1 MKPLDASNEAAMEA
15 NDRKMF
21 RISIPELERRWA
33 LVREHMNER
42 GIDALIAQNA
52 KDFTG
57 GYVKWFTD
65 IPAGYPR
72 TVVLHASDHMSVV
85 EHGPRGKRRELDGND
100 SDNPGVGEIF
110 TTAAFPSVNY
120 TQTYDADVVTALLR
134 RRGYS
139 RIGFVAA
146 DTMPHGFVAHI
157 ERNFSDRGAISD
169 EAEAIDRF
177 KAVKSPEEIALIKKA
192 AEMQDA
198 VFGRVLAQIKP
209 GMRDSNVTALAQY
222 EGQLL
227 GSEQGIFLG
236 MSAKIGKPSAF
247 AQRHFQGRTIREGD
261 YLPLLIENNG
271 PGGFYTELARTI
283 VFGKASQELI
293 EGFEIVKSAQEN
305 TLSKIRP
312 GVSCAEIAATHDDF
326 MKLRGAPPESRLYSH
341 SQGYDLVERPLIR
354 SDETIPLAEN
364 MNMAVHPAYGTSSMF
379 TVICDNYL
387 VERGGASKC
396 LHHTAK
402 KIFEL

>member
-1 MKPLDASNEAAMEA
+1 MEV
-15 NDRKMF
+15 NDRKMS
-21 RISIPELERRWA
+21 RISVPELERRWK
-33 LVREHMNER
+33 LVRDHMKER

-72 TVVLHASDHMSVV
+72 TVVFHASDHMTVV
-85 EHGPRGKRRELDGND
+85 EHGPQGKRRELDGRD
-100 SDNPGVGEIF
+100 ADNPGVGEIL

-120 TQTYDADVVTALLR
+120 TQEYDAEAVSTLLTR
-134 RRGYS
+134 RSYK
-139 RIGFVAA
+139 RIGFIAA
-146 DTMPHGFVAHI
+146 DTIPHGFVAHI
-157 ERNFSDRGAISD
+157 QRMFSDRGAISD
-169 EAEAIDRF
+169 QTDAIDRF
-177 KAVKSPEEIALIKKA
+177 KAVKSSEEIARIKKA
-192 AEMQDA
+192 AEMQDT
-198 VFGRVLAQIKP
+198 VFSRVLAQIKP
-209 GMRDSNVTALAQY
+209 GMRDSDVSAIAQY

-236 MSAKIGKPSAF
+236 MSAKVGKPSSF

-261 YLPLLIENNG
+261 YFPLLIEDNG

-305 TLSKIRP
+305 TLKKFRP
-312 GVSCAEIAATHDDF
+312 GANCADISAAHDDF
-326 MKLRGAPPESRLYSH
+326 MKQRGAPPETRLYSH

-354 SDETIPLAEN
+354 SDETMLLEEN
-364 MNMAVHPAYGTSSMF
+364 MNMAVHPAFATSSMF

-387 VERGGASKC
+387 VEQSGASAC
-396 LHHTAK
+396 LHKTPK

>member
-1 MKPLDASNEAAMEA
+1 MET
-15 NDRKMF
+15 NDRKMS
-21 RISIPELERRWA
+21 RISVSELERRWK

-72 TVVLHASDHMSVV
+72 TVVFHASDHMSVI
-85 EHGPRGKRRELDGND
+85 EHGPRGKRRELDGGD
-100 SDNPGVGEIF
+100 SDNPGVGEIL
-110 TTAAFPSVNY
+110 TTAAFPSVNF
-120 TQTYDADVVTALLR
+120 TQAYDADVVTGLLS
-134 RRGYS
+134 RRGYT

-157 ERNFSDRGAISD
+157 ERVFSDRGAISE
-169 EAEAIDRF
+169 EADAIDRF
-177 KAVKSPEEIALIKKA
+177 KAVKSAEEIALIKKT

-198 VFGRVLAQIKP
+198 VFRRVLEQIKP
-209 GMRDSNVTALAQY
+209 GMRDSDVTSLAQY

-283 VFGKASQELI
+283 VFGKASPELI

-305 TLSKIRP
+305 TLSKLRP
-312 GVSCAEIAATHDDF
+312 GANCGEIAAAHDDF

-341 SQGYDLVERPLIR
+341 SQGYDLVERPLMR
-354 SDETIPLAEN
+354 SDETMALEEN
-364 MNMAVHPAYGTSSMF
+364 MNMAVHPAYGTSSKF

-387 VERGGASKC
+387 VERGGASEC